1 MWLIIQQQN
10 PIWYFDATSNI
21 NKKLPLQKDPDFYAM
36 VCHDKQNRQLIPLFE
51 FVTTDQTE
59 FSINIYLQ
67 KAKNLIKQT
76 QTLPKNMFIIAP
88 IIVVDFSWAMINSI
102 NNSFNNCSTLQYL
115 HWTFDVLIN
124 KNTCPDFLKIMNTR
138 VYICAVHFLKTIIKK
153 VKKYKDDK
161 KNILFKMFVYAFTL
175 IQNSIKVDQM
185 IAYLKNVHNIFCNR
199 FLDQTVIYSI
209 SIIRDELKV
218 RGLNQLN
225 ASEYL
230 VNKDEMDKVKH
241 PKTKKIIWFKEMSH
255 VNENEPLVAESPYRE
270 FFDQIISNFNKDL
283 SFGAIE
289 KKELNPYFNIE
300 LFGVIKNM
308 LYLTPLW
315 TGLMLDQCKKQHFLS
330 FKESFS
336 RLDNNPVENYFGHLK
351 DDILKKLV
359 NLLTS
364 EIASHLYLRI
374 KAKYIEFY
382 LCKYSDDRPK
392 IVKRLNKKE
401 IKKKKTPMQVWK
413 KNVKKK
419 REKGIYYK
427 SIHDYGYF
435 ERSKTDNLIET
446 ADFAKT
452 FSFIEKKTHQNDI
465 EMEKNDSSDQMDFN
479 ESAHFQ
485 TTIVNKVPMQQ
496 KEAKIEYDH
505 ANRYY
510 FLKFKNKDNGC
521 YANTVIQSLLGLG
534 NNFFKLI
541 NILPDDYS
549 VNDFTEKRLS
559 CEFWKEIRMFISKY
573 ESLSNDVLCSLNFRK
588 IIDQISIKTT

>member
-1 MWLIIQQQN
+1 MWLIIQQHN

-36 VCHDKQNRQLIPLFE
+36 VCHDRQNRQLIPLFE

-241 PKTKKIIWFKEMSH
+241 PKTKKVIWFKEMSH
-255 VNENEPLVAESPYRE
+255 VNENEPLVAESPYKE

-283 SFGAIE
+283 SFVSIE

-401 IKKKKTPMQVWK
+401 AKKKKTPMQVWK

-419 REKGIYYK
+419 KRE
-427 SIHDYGYF
+427 
-435 ERSKTDNLIET
+435 RNL
-446 ADFAKT
+446 
-452 FSFIEKKTHQNDI
+452 
-465 EMEKNDSSDQMDFN
+465 
-479 ESAHFQ
+479 
-485 TTIVNKVPMQQ
+485 
-496 KEAKIEYDH
+496 
-505 ANRYY
+505 
-510 FLKFKNKDNGC
+510 L
-521 YANTVIQSLLGLG
+521 
-534 NNFFKLI
+534 
-541 NILPDDYS
+541 
-549 VNDFTEKRLS
+549 
-559 CEFWKEIRMFISKY
+559 
-573 ESLSNDVLCSLNFRK
+573 
-588 IIDQISIKTT
+588 